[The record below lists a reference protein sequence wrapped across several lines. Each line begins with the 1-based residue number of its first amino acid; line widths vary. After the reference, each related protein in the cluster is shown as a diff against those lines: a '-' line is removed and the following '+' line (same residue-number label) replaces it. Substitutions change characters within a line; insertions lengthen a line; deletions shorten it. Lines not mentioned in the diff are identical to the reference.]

1 MNTLY
6 INTCLND
13 VIICLYKN
21 GKLEINET
29 VYNQKY
35 ASQFIMPTIKKV
47 LEDKNPDEIIVVN
60 GPGAFTGVR
69 LGVTVAKTLAYT
81 LKIPI
86 YTITTL
92 EIMAISKD
100 IVPKVISIKQNNDY
114 YVGIFDENN
123 NLIGDYEYLNKN
135 SFETFSQKYNV
146 IKDVEIDYNA
156 IYKFIKD
163 NKKPVNPH
171 TVKPLYIKKIS
182 VQK

>member
-29 VYNQKY
+29 VSGQKY

-47 LEDKNPDEIIVVN
+47 LGELKPDEIIVVN

-81 LKIPI
+81 LNIPI
-86 YTITTL
+86 YTISTL
-92 EIMAISKD
+92 EVMAVSTNEN
-100 IVPKVISIKQNNDY
+100 PKVVAVKQNNDY
-114 YVGIFDENN
+114 YVGIFDESNT
-123 NLIGDYEYLNKN
+123 LIGNYEYVDK
-135 SFETFSQKYNV
+135 SKFEKFSEKYNV
-146 IKDVEIDYNA
+146 ILNVEVNYDNL
-156 IYKFIKD
+156 YKYVKN
-163 NKKPVNPH
+163 NKTSENPH
-171 TVKPLYIKKIS
+171 MVKPLYIKKIS